1 MVKCIDKNLLE
12 KATKSDLKACQNA
25 HFLDFTAAVPAWG
38 TASSPSYP
46 LRDIL
51 LFQMPHERV
60 CVKGEVRVEGGKD
73 GGARWWWGPC
83 VNSACVCRCINY

>member
-38 TASSPSYP
+38 TASLPSYP

-60 CVKGEVRVEGGKD
+60 CVKGEVRVERGKD
-73 GGARWWWGPC
+73 GGARWCGGPC